1 MKRIALLGL
10 LLSIVVLGIYSR
22 PAAAAD
28 LTRAEATKLL
38 GHMGLENIVIAGI
51 VNGILSNG
59 VDAPRAG
66 SSHVATVFLYSE
78 MNGKPA
84 NRTQIFFHD
93 NENGSPMD
101 YIWLQRAKTSFSKI
115 IIRIRD
121 MSFARLI

>member
-51 VNGILSNG
+51 VNGIISNG

-93 NENGSPMD
+93 NEIGWFYQEINYDTKTVRLWTTSGYKELKPPS
-101 YIWLQRAKTSFSKI
+101 AK
-115 IIRIRD
+115 
-121 MSFARLI
+121 